1 MLALILKL
9 IMTHALGD
17 FSLQTT
23 AMAMGKSRHWEAEK
37 NEGNRERTLFWPYWL
52 TAHALVH
59 GGLVWIVTGNMGLG
73 IVEVILHWLIDFAK
87 CESWTNIHIDQLL
100 HLACK
105 TGYVLFLTL

>member
-1 MLALILKL
+1 MLALIFKL
-9 IMTHALGD
+9 IVAHALAD

-23 AMAMGKSRHWEAEK
+23 AMAMGKSRRREAEK

-59 GGLVWIVTGNMGLG
+59 GGAVWIATGNMGLG
-73 IVEVILHWLIDFAK
+73 IVEVVLHWIIDFAK

-100 HLACK
+100 HLVCK
-105 TGYVLFLTL
+105 AVYVAFLTL